1 MKVHWHTAW
10 QGMDIAVYRD
20 DAEVDRFDAQQL
32 ERVLLLYKGSGDF
45 PGDVVQAVVEL
56 PEACL
61 VFGAETGFAGR
72 VNFERQPFWAE
83 RGCVHWVPQSRAP
96 LPLRLRTGAGL
107 LKLSSPPFMRVP
119 KAELAAAIARW
130 PVQGPQT
137 WDERKR
143 RRIERAQPFSF
154 EHA

>member
-10 QGMDIAVYRD
+10 QGTDIAVYRD
-20 DAEVDRFDAQQL
+20 DAEVDRFDAQQV

-56 PEACL
+56 PETCL

-72 VNFERQPFWAE
+72 VNFERQAFWSE
-83 RGCVHWVPQSRAP
+83 RGCVHWVAQSRAP

-119 KAELAAAIARW
+119 KADLAAAIARW
-130 PVQGPQT
+130 PLQGAQT

-143 RRIERAQPFSF
+143 RRIERSQPFSF